1 VSLVRQE
8 QVGPFMQQLREKYFK
23 RLLADGTVAEGEM
36 GDVRAWAFG
45 ASWGALGRRG
55 KGPCVA

>member
-1 VSLVRQE
+1 
-8 QVGPFMQQLREKYFK
+8 MQQLREKYFK